1 MRCKSKKGHQIDS
14 DWIVCSKYANHSRFN
29 SQHNLGDL
37 CDHLNQHESLQF
49 DNGRDMYRSSEI
61 YEANGYM
68 HLELPG
74 ITFTTS
80 GCKEKS
86 I

>member
-1 MRCKSKKGHQIDS
+1 
-14 DWIVCSKYANHSRFN
+14 VCSKYANHSRFC

-37 CDHLNQHESLQF
+37 CDHLNQHENLQF
-49 DNGRDMYRSSEI
+49 DDERNLHRNSER
-61 YEANGYM
+61 YKGNGYR
-68 HLELPG
+68 HLELLI